1 MAAHRAACRPRGKPW
16 AASVMPP
23 SSPVGDP
30 LLDELGSILAGCMR
44 LPKTDPAVVGAIA
57 GAILA
62 RLTDLGHTTE
72 MSGRPENSLQPW
84 QEMLATRLLGDSGPC
99 VPVPS
104 VAAACGTSVSHF
116 CRAFR
121 AKFGCTPQE
130 WRVHARLERAKTLM
144 LETSLTLTH
153 IALECGF
160 AEQSHFNHTFLR
172 RVGFS
177 PGAWRRRQGGV

>member
-1 MAAHRAACRPRGKPW
+1 MVPALSG
-16 AASVMPP
+16 
-23 SSPVGDP
+23 GDP

-44 LPKTDPAVVGAIA
+44 LPKMEPAVVGAIA
-57 GAILA
+57 SAILA
-62 RLTDLGHTTE
+62 RLTELGHTRDIA
-72 MSGRPENSLQPW
+72 SRPEYALQPW
-84 QEMLATRLLGDSGPC
+84 QEALATRLLGDSGPC
-99 VPVPS
+99 VSVPS

-177 PGAWRRRQGGV
+177 PGVWRRRQGGE